1 MTKDV
6 LYIHTVEYY
15 LAIKGNVVL
24 IYAATR
30 MNSANRTLRKRSKIQ
45 RDTHHVIPFNEMTR
59 TYKFNE
65 AEIY

>member
-1 MTKDV
+1 MAKGV
-6 LYIHTVEYY
+6 LYIHIVEYY
-15 LAIKGNVVL
+15 LAIKENVIL
-24 IYAATR
+24 IYAATW
-30 MNSANRTLRKRSKIQ
+30 MNSANRTLRKRSKIH